1 MYPLLIAS
9 ILCASMNSIL
19 LHRVRLSSAAAV
31 YRLNLIASLV
41 WLVCLFSLN
50 GFRLSLSR
58 AVILFALIYG
68 ITQAAFILFK
78 SLAMNR
84 GPVSVTAL
92 FGNGSLLLS
101 VAVCYFAFDEAVTI
115 WDVIGLIALLAA
127 IVMTT
132 YKRGDGRGEAP
143 KRGWLTCAFL
153 FLILGAGVGIS
164 FKAFGKSGA
173 GDSAGDM
180 MCIAAAIMALL
191 YLPLYLTARKKE
203 GGKGADPDR
212 RFIPIAIASGL
223 LACCYNRLNITLSGA
238 LDAIIFF
245 PFFNGGVIILTT
257 VCSVI
262 FTKEG
267 LRPTQV
273 AGILLGTAA
282 IAVIG
287 IF

>member
-9 ILCASMNSIL
+9 ILCASVNSIL
-19 LHRVRLSSAAAV
+19 LHKVRLSSAAAV
-31 YRLNLIASLV
+31 FRLNLISALV
-41 WLVCLFSLN
+41 WLIALTVLN
-50 GFRLSLSR
+50 GFRLTLTR
-58 AVILFALIYG
+58 TVILFAIVYG
-68 ITQAAFILFK
+68 ITQALFILFK

-92 FGNGSLLLS
+92 LGNGSLLLS
-101 VAVCYFAFDEAVTI
+101 VAVCYFAFGEAVTI
-115 WDVIGLIALLAA
+115 GDMIGLLALLAA

-132 YKRGDGRGEAP
+132 YKRGEVQKDPPR
-143 KRGWLTCAFL
+143 RGWLLFAIL

-164 FKAFGKSGA
+164 FKAFAKSGA
-173 GDSAGDM
+173 GESAGDM
-180 MCIAAAIMALL
+180 MCVAAAVMAVI

-203 GGKGADPDR
+203 GDKSAAPDR
-212 RFIPIAIASGL
+212 RFLPLAIASGL
-223 LACCYNRLNITLSGA
+223 LACLYNRLNITLSGA

-245 PFFNGGVIILTT
+245 PFFNGGVVILTT

-267 LRPTQV
+267 LSPMRII
-273 AGILLGTAA
+273 GLLLGTAA